1 MVMDN
6 KDIVKQMM
14 DLHKKS
20 FESYFSMMILLQDQ
34 TEKIMKLFIDQISG
48 MSEESKQVL
57 DKWTS
62 EYKKSHHDFKK
73 AVDDGY
79 AKVEDFFDYDAILKF
94 QEQNEKMFNS
104 FLDQT
109 TWMPDDFKKATKELA
124 AMYKKGSDDFKKYVD
139 EHVNRLQDYFSAA
152 NKSEIKTKQK
162 K

>member
-1 MVMDN
+1 MDS

-20 FESYFSMMILLQDQ
+20 FESYFSIMILLQDQ
-34 TEKIMKLFIDQISG
+34 TEKIMKPFIDQISG

-62 EYKKSHHDFKK
+62 EYKKRRYDFKK

-124 AMYKKGSDDFKKYVD
+124 TMYKKGSDDFKKYVD
-139 EHVNRLQDYFSAA
+139 EHINRLQDYFSAA
-152 NKSEIKTKQK
+152 NKSETKTKQK